1 MDDIKKLLGKKIK
14 ELRLKKGLSQEQ
26 LAELIDLDRRSVSNI
41 ECGNTFPSSSLL
53 KIAQILDIDIKN
65 LFDFNAE
72 NKTKD
77 ALLKEI
83 SNKLNKLTTEQ
94 LKIIHRLIEVM

>member
-26 LAELIDLDRRSVSNI
+26 MAELIDLDRRSVSNI

-77 ALLKEI
+77 VLLKEI
-83 SNKLNKLTTEQ
+83 SHKLNKLTTEQ